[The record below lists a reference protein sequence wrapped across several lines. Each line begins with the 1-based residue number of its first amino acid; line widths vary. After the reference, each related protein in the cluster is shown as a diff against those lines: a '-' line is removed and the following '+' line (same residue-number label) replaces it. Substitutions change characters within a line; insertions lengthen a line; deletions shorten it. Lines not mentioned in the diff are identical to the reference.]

1 MKLKPLMVWLSKLV
15 SGERNTEKLQLL
27 QHQRILLRQGL
38 EGTAEIIDT
47 SVAADKIGNMLP
59 VRLWLKLKI
68 TDGSFIF
75 THTKTL
81 LQLRQVPVK
90 GQVVRIKYLP
100 ENLSSVLVL

>member
-1 MKLKPLMVWLSKLV
+1 MKFNSLIAWLGKLV
-15 SGERNTEKLQLL
+15 SGERKTEKLQLL
-27 QHQRILLRQGL
+27 QHQRTLLRQGL

-47 SVAADKIGNMLP
+47 SIAADKIGNMFP

-75 THTKTL
+75 THTKAL

-90 GQVVRIKYLP
+90 GQIVRIKYLP